1 MPCIQQ
7 YIFTQGIKY
16 EVHIQ
21 SYGWNITNSYRQQA
35 VIKVNKREPIRM
47 AIETAVV
54 CAEDSSSGSSVLAVG
69 DDAGP
74 LVGSV
79 ALGVTVV
86 GFSVT
91 SVGVTVDVASVGV
104 TVDVTSVGLSG
115 SIPEPE
121 PEPENTSSS
130 GEDTFTFGAGSSFDA
145 VRLSRLLLQPSLHS
159 GSRRVAIQAAMPAAI
174 SSTRSA
180 LLIFSK

>member
-1 MPCIQQ
+1 
-7 YIFTQGIKY
+7 
-16 EVHIQ
+16 
-21 SYGWNITNSYRQQA
+21 
-35 VIKVNKREPIRM
+35 M

-91 SVGVTVDVASVGV
+91 SVGVTVDVAF
-104 TVDVTSVGLSG
+104 VGLSG

>member
-91 SVGVTVDVASVGV
+91 SVGVTVDVAFVGF
-104 TVDVTSVGLSG
+104 SG

-174 SSTRSA
+174 SSTCSA

>member
-91 SVGVTVDVASVGV
+91 SVGVTVDV
-104 TVDVTSVGLSG
+104 TSVGLSG